1 MPTFASTRV
10 QHPRTQALT
19 RAATPPLVLV
29 VDDHAD
35 SRLIARLVLESAGF
49 RVAEA
54 ESGGEALRVAVALR
68 PAAVLLDLVLPELD
82 GWEVAHRLREAE
94 CGRDIAIIAFT
105 AVGLREEHERALA
118 AGCDAIITKPA
129 LPRAVV
135 AALGE
140 RIGFPMPEAVR

>member
-1 MPTFASTRV
+1 MAPFASARV
-10 QHPRTQALT
+10 KQAHTQPLT
-19 RAATPPLVLV
+19 GVATAPLVLV

-54 ESGGEALRVAVALR
+54 ESGSEALRVASALR

-82 GWEVAHRLREAE
+82 GWEVAQRLRAE
-94 CGRDIAIIAFT
+94 EGGQDVVVIAFT
-105 AVGLREEHERALA
+105 AIGLRAEHDRALA
-118 AGCDAIITKPA
+118 AGCDAVITKPA
-129 LPRAVV
+129 MPRAVV

-140 RIGFPMPEAVR
+140 RIGFPMPATAR